1 MDQHV
6 QVGSAYP
13 SDGGEATE
21 NKAKITVLTHR
32 SFIGKR
38 FDLAPD
44 GTLAKSSQATFF
56 DGTARVVDAPD
67 APTLTA
73 ILTSMTSRDVISLGR
88 LKRRKTSSDIKSAKR
103 AGEDDA
109 TRTLEHFEH
118 AAGPGWLLLDHDAK
132 GMPGDVFARV
142 ADLGGGVAAIESIWP
157 ELARA
162 ERVFK
167 PSSSGG
173 VHLEGADPADA
184 TGFHLF
190 TLVEDARQSK
200 DILDELMRR
209 AWAAGLAWHI
219 ISKSG
224 ALLPRSIID
233 ASVGT
238 PERLVFTAPPELGP
252 GVYRTASEMVVKR
265 GKALAMPS
273 GTTTGTW
280 RRAEQE
286 SRRRLKPE
294 AEAIEAEHIDRQ
306 AEKVALKTGKT
317 KAESV
322 SIVRSRVEGR
332 ILHDDDVLV
341 AGGGS
346 ARVGDVLDRY
356 FTVAG
361 SPKIAL
367 PDPLEPEDYP
377 TGAAIMWQTGFAEP
391 VLISQAHGIQTK
403 YRFARH
409 MDDDATASHMAQR
422 AQERAQERGEVP
434 APADLP
440 DGKRGTLEAAM
451 SAAGDRDEAMAV
463 AMAVVAGRIKRTPH
477 MWSEVELLAYILEH
491 LPDDVLDDADVE
503 MLKATIGRRNK
514 ARRRAALGFTEIG
527 RSAMHWL
534 VAGGAVRCIDDLS
547 EADPTLDGATILK
560 ASMGTGKTQKVGAPW
575 VAEARKHR
583 TVMAICHR
591 VSLVSEMSTRLDLP
605 HYQKAS
611 PEDILDAGGVA
622 VCLPSITA
630 RMVSEVMPQPDFV
643 FIDEVA
649 QVLRFLESKD
659 TCSTSMADAE
669 GVFDALVRIIRNA
682 KAVLVA
688 DAGIDTRTVD
698 FLRHCRPNERLEL
711 VKMDPQPVQK
721 TARVYASADP
731 GGQTTKARVLDHVL
745 MEIAS
750 GGKVFVACESRNM
763 AEDLARVLEADGHNV
778 LAVTATNKDGERQ
791 SAFLA
796 NADAASRLYDAVVV
810 SPAVVSGISIEHKD
824 APHFTLGAFIGAGQT
839 MVPADAMQQIARVRY
854 LTRFVIGLGSNNRA
868 DGQTSLAI
876 LSGSLDLADMEDVAA
891 VVSTY
896 DSLRA
901 GVQAQERN
909 AQADFAAGL
918 FWMLE
923 DAGWT
928 LERHGSAGAASGDA
942 LAIARDMRIDEWM
955 ALVMGAEV
963 PDPAT
968 ADMLRRRRLEPRDA
982 ARLEAFDIY
991 TTLAVAEVDGTAFEL
1006 WDEGNAKRRIER
1018 FEDLLDVGVLP
1029 MVQDARI
1036 IARDFRQGRR
1046 ALLRQLFDG
1055 IDLTEE
1061 HPFTPEVQ
1069 EVFLDRV
1076 MARREALVA
1085 AGILPER
1092 FRSTYR
1098 WKGREPKTPPRPK
1111 HFKRVLSD
1119 IAEQLG
1125 LRVAEV
1131 RKRLSQ
1137 NSPSLYKDIQSEG
1150 VLGQQDNRTRV
1161 YGIDPASWQKM
1172 QDILTR
1178 RAVAGPVPKMSENP
1192 PPEPEEA
1199 VVAPYKKD
1207 PDPAELDF
1215 ARAHKRAEVAEPK
1228 REAVRQEVL
1237 IARRSAAA
1245 QVARAIAGGATKP
1258 KDIQSQ
1264 TGLPPEKA
1272 GTALRRMQE
1281 AGLVYELRPGRFGLT
1296 FDLAELESRQGPEQ
1310 THLVI
1315 GPGSTVPEVRP
1326 APDRCFVVLPPSE
1339 QLATWLMAHRH
1350 SLDGGRRY
1358 AVA

>member
-1 MDQHV
+1 MQAGGV
-6 QVGSAYP
+6 YR
-13 SDGGEATE
+13 SDGAETSQ
-21 NKAKITVLTHR
+21 NSKITVLTHR

-38 FDLAPD
+38 FVIGPD
-44 GTLAKSSQATFF
+44 GTPQKDVQATFF

-67 APTLTA
+67 APTLAA
-73 ILTSMTSRDVISLGR
+73 ILSAMSSRDVLSLGR
-88 LKRRKTSSDIKSAKR
+88 LKGARTSSPVKSAKE
-103 AGEDDA
+103 AGSDDA
-109 TRTLEHFEH
+109 TRSLDHFEY
-118 AAGPGWLLLDHDAK
+118 AAGPGWLLLDHDTKA
-132 GMPGDVFARV
+132 MPEDVVQRV

-157 ELARA
+157 ELANA

-173 VHLEGADPADA
+173 VHLAGEDPADA

-190 TLVEDARQSK
+190 TLIEDARRSK

-209 AWAAGLAWHI
+209 AWAAGLAWHM

-233 ASVGT
+233 ASVGS

-252 GVYRTASEMVVKR
+252 GVYRTPPETVMQR
-265 GKALAMPS
+265 GEALAAPTP
-273 GTTTGTW
+273 TTTGTW

-306 AEKVALKTGKT
+306 AEKIARKTGKT

-341 AGGGS
+341 VAGGGS
-346 ARVGDVLDRY
+346 ERVGDILNRH
-356 FTVAG
+356 FAKAG
-361 SPKIAL
+361 APKLAL
-367 PDPLEPEDYP
+367 PDPLEPEGYP

-409 MDDDATASHMAQR
+409 MDDAATASHMAQR
-422 AQERAQERGEVP
+422 AQERAHERGQVP

-440 DGKRGTLEAAM
+440 DGKRETLEAAM
-451 SAAGDRDEAMAV
+451 SGAGDRDEAMAV
-463 AMAVVAGRIKRTPH
+463 ALAVVARRIKRTPH
-477 MWSEVELLAYILEH
+477 MWSEMALLAYILEH
-491 LPDDVLDDADVE
+491 LPDDVIDDADVE
-503 MLKATIGRRNK
+503 MLKATIERRNK

-534 VAGGAVRCIDDLS
+534 WAGGAVRSVDDLS
-547 EADPTLDGATILK
+547 KADPALDGVTMLK
-560 ASMGTGKTQKVGAPW
+560 AGMGEGKTQKVGAPW
-575 VAEARKHR
+575 VAEARKHG

-591 VSLVSEMSTRLDLP
+591 VSLVSEMAARLDLP

-611 PEDILDAGGVA
+611 PEDIAEARGVA

-630 RMVSEVMPQPDFV
+630 RLVTEVLPQPDFV
-643 FIDEVA
+643 FIDEAA

-659 TCSTSMADAE
+659 TCSTAMADAE

-731 GGQTTKARVLDHVL
+731 GGQTTKARVLDDVL
-745 MEIAS
+745 MEIAG
-750 GGKVFVACESRNM
+750 GGKAFVACESRNV

-791 SAFLA
+791 AAFLA
-796 NADAASRLYDAVVV
+796 DADAASRLYDAVIV
-810 SPAVVSGISIEHKD
+810 SPAVVSGISIEHKG

-876 LSGSLDLADMEDVAA
+876 LSGHLDLADMEGVATQ
-891 VVSTY
+891 VSTY

-923 DAGWT
+923 EGGWT
-928 LERHGSAGAASGDA
+928 LERHDSAGATSGDA
-942 LAIARDMRIDEWM
+942 LAIARDMRIDEWQAM
-955 ALVMGAEV
+955 VMDAEV

-968 ADMLRRRRLEPRDA
+968 AGMLRRRRLEPRDA
-982 ARLEAFDIY
+982 ARLEAFDIC
-991 TTLAVAEVDGTAFEL
+991 TTLAVAKVDGGAFEF
-1006 WDEGNAKRRIER
+1006 WDEGKAKRRIER
-1018 FEDLLDVGVLP
+1018 FEDLLDVGALP

-1036 IARDFRQGRR
+1036 IARDFRAGRR
-1046 ALLRQLFDG
+1046 ALLKWLFDD
-1055 IDLTEE
+1055 IDLAEE

-1069 EVFLDRV
+1069 EQFLDRV

-1085 AGILPER
+1085 ARILPER
-1092 FRSTYR
+1092 FQTTYR
-1098 WKGREPKTPPRPK
+1098 GKDGKPKAPQRPK
-1111 HFKRVLSD
+1111 QFKRVLSD
-1119 IAEQLG
+1119 IADRLG

-1137 NSPSLYKDIQSEG
+1137 NTPLLYKDIQSEG
-1150 VLGQQDNRTRV
+1150 VLGQQDNRARI
-1161 YGIDPASWQKM
+1161 YGIDPASWQEM
-1172 QDILTR
+1172 QTILAR
-1178 RAVAGPVPKMSENP
+1178 RGMTGPVPKMSENP
-1192 PPEPEEA
+1192 TPEPEQA
-1199 VVAPYKKD
+1199 VNAAYKKSSD
-1207 PDPAELDF
+1207 RAELDF
-1215 ARAHKRAEVAEPK
+1215 ARAHKRAKTAGPK
-1228 REAVRQEVL
+1228 REAVRQEVR

-1245 QVARAIAGGATKP
+1245 QVARAIAGGATRP
-1258 KDIQSQ
+1258 KAIVTE

-1272 GTALRRMQE
+1272 GTALRRMQQ
-1281 AGLVYELRPGRFGLT
+1281 AGLVYEVRPGRFGLT

-1315 GPGSTVPEVRP
+1315 GPGNAVPEPKPTP
-1326 APDRCFVVLPPSE
+1326 ARRLEILPQAE
-1339 QLATWLMAHRH
+1339 QLETWIMAHRH

>member
-1 MDQHV
+1 MG
-6 QVGSAYP
+6 QVYRSKSAI
-13 SDGGEATE
+13 ARTE
-21 NKAKITVLTHR
+21 QTAPTKITVLTHA

-44 GTLAKSSQATFF
+44 GTLAKASQATFY

-67 APTLTA
+67 ATTLATILDA
-73 ILTSMTSRDVISLGR
+73 LTSHDVLSLGR
-88 LKRRKTSSDIKSAKR
+88 LKDGKTSSPVKSSKR
-103 AGEDDA
+103 ASPDDA
-109 TRTLEHFEH
+109 TRSLEHFER
-118 AAGPGWLLLDHDAK
+118 AAGPGWLLLDHDTKAMPEDVAK
-132 GMPGDVFARV
+132 RV

-157 ELARA
+157 ELADA

-173 VHLEGADPADA
+173 VHLEGEDPADA

-190 TLVEDARQSK
+190 TLIEDARQSK
-200 DILDELMRR
+200 DILDELMKR
-209 AWAAGLAWHI
+209 AWAAGLAWHM

-224 ALLPRSIID
+224 TLLPRSIID
-233 ASVGT
+233 ASVGSA
-238 PERLVFTAPPELGP
+238 ERLVFTAPPELGT
-252 GVYRTASEMVVKR
+252 GVYRTPPEMAVHR
-265 GKALAMPS
+265 GTALAAPTP
-273 GTTTGTW
+273 TTTGTW

-306 AEKVALKTGKT
+306 AEKVARKTGKT
-317 KAESV
+317 KAEAV

-332 ILHDDDVLV
+332 ILHDDDMLMM

-346 ARVGDVLDRY
+346 ERVGDILDRH
-356 FTVAG
+356 FPKAG
-361 SPKIAL
+361 APKLAL
-367 PDPLEPEDYP
+367 PDPMEPEDYP
-377 TGAAIMWQTGFAEP
+377 TGAAIMWQTGYPEP

-403 YRFARH
+403 YRFARY

-440 DGKRGTLEAAM
+440 DGKRETLEAAL

-463 AMAVVAGRIKRTPH
+463 ALAVVARRIKRVPH
-477 MWSEVELLAYILEH
+477 MWSEAALLAYILEH
-491 LPDDVLDDADVE
+491 LPNDVLDDADVE
-503 MLKATIGRRNK
+503 MLKAIIERRNK
-514 ARRRAALGFTEIG
+514 ARRRAALDFTAIG

-534 VAGGAVRCIDDLS
+534 WAAGAVRSVDDLS
-547 EADPTLDGATILK
+547 KADVRLTGVSMVKAPMGA
-560 ASMGTGKTQKVGAPW
+560 GKTQRVGAPW
-575 VAEARKHR
+575 VAEARKHG

-591 VSLVSEMSTRLDLP
+591 VSLVSEMSARLDLP

-622 VCLPSITA
+622 VCLPSIAA
-630 RMVSEVMPQPDFV
+630 RLVSEVMPQPDFV

-711 VKMDPQPVQK
+711 VKMDPTPVQK

-731 GGQTTKARVLDHVL
+731 GGQTTKARVLDDVL
-745 MEIAS
+745 IEIAG
-750 GGKVFVACESRNM
+750 GGKAFVACESRNM
-763 AEDLARVLEADGHNV
+763 VEDVARVLEADGHNV
-778 LAVTATNKDGERQ
+778 LAVTAKNKDGERQ
-791 SAFLA
+791 RAFLA
-796 NADAASRLYDAVVV
+796 DADAASRLYDVVIV
-810 SPAVVSGISIEHKD
+810 SPAVVSGISIEHKG

-876 LSGSLDLADMEDVAA
+876 LSGHVDLADMESVAA
-891 VVSTY
+891 QVSTY

-928 LERHGSAGAASGDA
+928 LDRHDSAGATSGDA
-942 LAIARDMRIDEWM
+942 LAIARDMRLDEWQAM
-955 ALVMGAEV
+955 VMDAEV

-982 ARLEAFDIY
+982 ARLEAFNIC
-991 TTLAVAEVDGTAFEL
+991 TTLAVAEVDDAAFKF
-1006 WDEGNAKRRIER
+1006 WDEGKAKRRIER

-1029 MVQDARI
+1029 VVQDARI

-1046 ALLRQLFDG
+1046 ALLRWLFDG
-1055 IDLTEE
+1055 IDITEE
-1061 HPFTPEVQ
+1061 HPFTPEMQ
-1069 EVFLDRV
+1069 ERFLDRV
-1076 MARREALVA
+1076 MERRVALVA
-1085 AGILPER
+1085 AGVLPER
-1092 FRSTYR
+1092 FRTTYR
-1098 WKGREPKTPPRPK
+1098 GKDGKPKPPPRPK

-1119 IAEQLG
+1119 IAERLG
-1125 LRVAEV
+1125 LRVAEA

-1137 NSPSLYKDIQSEG
+1137 NPPSLYKDIQSEG
-1150 VLGQQDNRTRV
+1150 FLGQQDNRTRI
-1161 YGIDPASWQKM
+1161 YGIDPASWQEM
-1172 QDILTR
+1172 QDILGR
-1178 RAVAGPVPKMSENP
+1178 RADP
-1192 PPEPEEA
+1192 PQPWADAFDDETVTPE
-1199 VVAPYKKD
+1199 
-1207 PDPAELDF
+1207 AELHF
-1215 ARAHKRAEVAEPK
+1215 QRALRHAEK
-1228 REAVRQEVL
+1228 ITIRREAALHAAKRL
-1237 IARRSAAA
+1237 PMCALARIT
-1245 QVARAIAGGATKP
+1245 RAMKDGASSP
-1258 KDIQSQ
+1258 KDIL
-1264 TGLPPEKA
+1264 TATDLDPVDA
-1272 GTALRRMQE
+1272 GAAIRELE
-1281 AGLVYELRPGRFGLT
+1281 GFGLVYECRPGHFAIAYGLSA
-1296 FDLAELESRQGPEQ
+1296 FDEGDPERTAARHCQ
-1310 THLVI
+1310 ARTTTTMTTTMRV
-1315 GPGSTVPEVRP
+1315 T
-1326 APDRCFVVLPPSE
+1326 PP
-1339 QLATWLMAHRH
+1339 LATTTPPLAGEATA
-1350 SLDGGRRY
+1350 SNPIKKETI
-1358 AVA
+1358 